1 MKKLVLLLFVFSTLG
16 SLTLSAQ
23 TKPADST
30 KSSRKSRAKKTA
42 TAAATTTAPATA
54 TTPPPK
60 VATPPA
66 PAPAVKTTPAPA
78 TAKTTATKPVVNP
91 PNKSADKAVGTDAKG
106 RTIYE
111 GPRGGRYVLTAS
123 GNKEY
128 LKKTN

>member
-1 MKKLVLLLFVFSTLG
+1 MKKLVLLLIAFCTLG
-16 SLTLSAQ
+16 SLTVSAQ

-30 KSSRKSRAKKTA
+30 KTRKSRSKKA
-42 TAAATTTAPATA
+42 TTPATTAPAT
-54 TTPPPK
+54 TT
-60 VATPPA
+60 PA
-66 PAPAVKTTPAPA
+66 PAPAPAPATTAKTTPA
-78 TAKTTATKPVVNP
+78 KPVVNP